1 MSKISDSINYKNIVC
16 PFCSLHCD
24 DIDLDINDNKIHI
37 KSDISASCK
46 EKFEKNNSQT
56 LNKVSPTVNG
66 KALNFSNALKKAKQ
80 IVKSSNETVIL
91 NASSDVNIAREML
104 TSSSKIN
111 SIYDHVNSG
120 TFLKNLSIYQRKGFM
135 CTSLSEIKNKSDV
148 IVLFSNSILKKYP
161 RLITRILAPDNS
173 FSINPKKKEI
183 YIIGNKKNNV
193 KDSSIKDSRI
203 TYIDFNNKD
212 IPKLLDCLTEKV
224 NRSKLSN
231 KIFNNLA
238 KSIDDSK
245 YLSMIWGTSEFMKL
259 NSCDEIINHISDY
272 VLSINETSRA
282 ACLTLA
288 GNEGDVS
295 SIQTSGWLTGFPS
308 RIKFTG
314 NYFEYDRDLYNTE
327 SLIESNNI
335 DLAIYINAISNKKL
349 YLNKKNKNIVIGHP
363 STKFNIQPHVF
374 LPCGIPGID
383 YKGLIFRTDNVVSL
397 PLSSIKIPTYRSVQE
412 ILRGI
417 TSL

>member
-16 PFCSLHCD
+16 PFCSIHCD
-24 DIDLDINDNKIHI
+24 DIEIDINDNKIHV
-37 KSDISASCK
+37 KSDISPSCK
-46 EKFEKNNSQT
+46 EKFERNNSRYINQI
-56 LNKVSPTVNG
+56 SPTVNG
-66 KALNFSNALKKAKQ
+66 RTTNFSEALKKAKKF
-80 IVKSSNETVIL
+80 VKESNESIIL
-91 NASSDVNIAREML
+91 NASGDVNVAREML
-104 TSSSKIN
+104 TASSKIN
-111 SIYDHVNSG
+111 GIYDHVNSN

-148 IVLFSNSILKKYP
+148 VVLFSNSILKKYP
-161 RLITRILAPDNS
+161 RLTTRILAPVNS
-173 FSINPKKKEI
+173 FSTSQKKKQI

-193 KDSSIKDSRI
+193 KDLSIKDNRI

-212 IPKLLDCLTEKV
+212 IPTLLDSLSKKV
-224 NRSKLSN
+224 NETQLSN
-231 KIFNNLA
+231 RLFNNLV
-238 KSIDDSK
+238 KSIDSSK
-245 YLSMIWGTSEFMKL
+245 YLSMIWATSEFMKL
-259 NSCDEIINHISDY
+259 NACDKIINHISDY

-314 NYFEYDRDLYNTE
+314 SYFEYDRDLYNTE

-335 DLAIYINAISNKKL
+335 DLAIYINAFSNKEL
-349 YLNKKNKNIVIGHP
+349 SLNKKNKNIVIGHP